1 LDGFRDFKQTY
12 VPQPEWFQYGAWS
25 TLHNSVLNNEG
36 VLDAYEPVPMQNKA
50 IPNTSWYY
58 KGEYYLTNE
67 GSAKLLKWSPNEISF
82 FINTPASNKLV
93 INQNYDGNWKTREG
107 LQAWSYQGLLS
118 VDLKA
123 GQNKVTFIYQPI
135 SFLIGCLFFMMA
147 LFATVFV
154 LAKGKVCAIL

>member
-1 LDGFRDFKQTY
+1 
-12 VPQPEWFQYGAWS
+12 
-25 TLHNSVLNNEG
+25 
-36 VLDAYEPVPMQNKA
+36 
-50 IPNTSWYY
+50 
-58 KGEYYLTNE
+58 
-67 GSAKLLKWSPNEISF
+67 
-82 FINTPASNKLV
+82 V